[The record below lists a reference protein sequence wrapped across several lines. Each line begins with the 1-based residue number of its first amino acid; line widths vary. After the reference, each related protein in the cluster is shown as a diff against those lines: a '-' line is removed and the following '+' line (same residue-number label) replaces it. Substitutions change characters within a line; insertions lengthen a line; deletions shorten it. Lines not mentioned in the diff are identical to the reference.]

1 VASKHARAKSFGC
14 PTELTM
20 TVLGAKWR
28 VVILAYLKEGVHR
41 YGELKRRL
49 RGISGKVLTQQLRAL
64 GREGLVERTI
74 YSEVPARTE
83 YRLSEYGESLI
94 PVLDAI
100 CRWGLGHGSHRA
112 DARLELIPPPAP
124 PQEITAL
131 AVSLRAS
138 RPAGARRSS
147 AHR

>member
-1 VASKHARAKSFGC
+1 MPRPKSFGC

-20 TVLGAKWR
+20 SVLGAKWR

-49 RGISGKVLTQQLRAL
+49 PGISGKVLTQQLRAL
-64 GREGLVERTI
+64 AREGLVERTI

-83 YRLSEYGESLI
+83 YQLTEHGESLI

-100 CRWGLGHGSHRA
+100 YRWGLRHGMRRA
-112 DARLELIPPPAP
+112 DARLELMAPSP
-124 PQEITAL
+124 PQEMTAL

-138 RPAGARRSS
+138 RRAAARRVS